1 MASTQAV
8 VVLPTRVRFGV
19 LYFGI
24 ALAVIQ
30 YIDRVCISW
39 SMPDIRVALGL
50 VGAEHDDAVGWI
62 FSAFTIAY
70 ALFEMPTG
78 WLGDRYGPRKTLV
91 RVVLWWSFFTAATGW
106 AWSLWSLV
114 AVRFL
119 FGMGEAG
126 CFPNLTRAFSTWL
139 RPEER
144 VRGQSILWLGA
155 RWGGAFT
162 PLLVAG
168 VLSVVSWRV
177 SFSIFAWLGVVW
189 AVVFYR
195 RFRDE
200 PGDHPSVNE
209 AERALLAG
217 NPPVARHG
225 RVPWRRFLGSRTT
238 WLLWAQYFFFSYCWY
253 FYVTW
258 LPKFL
263 KDSYGADH
271 GKVYLAML
279 AGIPL
284 FAGGLGNLV
293 AGRIMPR
300 LAARLGAGT
309 ARRVLPIGGF
319 ALAALMLVFVAHHLD
334 EPLIVM
340 GAMGLASFFGDLCMP
355 CAWGACMDVGGRYS
369 GTYSGSMNMMGN
381 LGGAAG
387 PIVVGYLLKAT
398 GQNWA
403 LVYELSAGALLIGA
417 ICWLFINPVTPLAPV
432 DEPFST

>member
-1 MASTQAV
+1 MAATQAV

-24 ALAVIQ
+24 ALAIIQ
-30 YIDRVCISW
+30 YINRVCISW
-39 SMPDIRVALGL
+39 SMPDIRAALGL

-106 AWSLWSLV
+106 AWSLGSLI

-168 VLSVVSWRV
+168 VLAVVSWRV

-200 PGDHPSVNE
+200 PGDHPSVNDS
-209 AERALLAG
+209 RARAARRESARCPPRPCALA
-217 NPPVARHG
+217 PV
-225 RVPWRRFLGSRTT
+225 S
-238 WLLWAQYFFFSYCWY
+238 
-253 FYVTW
+253 
-258 LPKFL
+258 
-263 KDSYGADH
+263 
-271 GKVYLAML
+271 
-279 AGIPL
+279 
-284 FAGGLGNLV
+284 
-293 AGRIMPR
+293 R
-300 LAARLGAGT
+300 LADD
-309 ARRVLPIGGF
+309 
-319 ALAALMLVFVAHHLD
+319 LAALGAVLFLQLLLVPLRHLAAEVSQGQLRCGSRQGVSRD
-334 EPLIVM
+334 A
-340 GAMGLASFFGDLCMP
+340 GGNSALCRR
-355 CAWGACMDVGGRYS
+355 AR
-369 GTYSGSMNMMGN
+369 
-381 LGGAAG
+381 
-387 PIVVGYLLKAT
+387 
-398 GQNWA
+398 
-403 LVYELSAGALLIGA
+403 
-417 ICWLFINPVTPLAPV
+417 
-432 DEPFST
+432 

>member
-1 MASTQAV
+1 MTLKPGRGPAAETLLIPAIFTGRSSICRRIPVRMAATQAV

-39 SMPDIRVALGL
+39 SMPDIRAALGL

-106 AWSLWSLV
+106 AWSLGSLI

-168 VLSVVSWRV
+168 VLAVVSWRV

-200 PGDHPSVNE
+200 PGDHPSVNA

-225 RVPWRRFLGSRTT
+225 RVPWRSFLGSRTT
-238 WLLWAQYFFFSYCWY
+238 WLLWAQ
-253 FYVTW
+253 V
-258 LPKFL
+258 LFL
-263 KDSYGADH
+263 QLLLVLLCH
-271 GKVYLAML
+271 LATEVSQGQL
-279 AGIPL
+279 RCGSRQGVSRD
-284 FAGGLGNLV
+284 AGGNSALC
-293 AGRIMPR
+293 RR
-300 LAARLGAGT
+300 AR
-309 ARRVLPIGGF
+309 
-319 ALAALMLVFVAHHLD
+319 
-334 EPLIVM
+334 
-340 GAMGLASFFGDLCMP
+340 
-355 CAWGACMDVGGRYS
+355 
-369 GTYSGSMNMMGN
+369 
-381 LGGAAG
+381 
-387 PIVVGYLLKAT
+387 
-398 GQNWA
+398 
-403 LVYELSAGALLIGA
+403 
-417 ICWLFINPVTPLAPV
+417 
-432 DEPFST
+432 